1 LDGDTGASKAWGA
14 SKDFRIYEDGSGKG
28 DRIHKVNL
36 RSMVRRSSGGR
47 WPRMIFDVEFFPAF
61 AGRADACHRGCG
73 TRLRV
78 DFGFLMKEGKVW
90 EAGRRGNDFGF
101 LMFDV

>member
-1 LDGDTGASKAWGA
+1 
-14 SKDFRIYEDGSGKG
+14 
-28 DRIHKVNL
+28 
-36 RSMVRRSSGGR
+36 
-47 WPRMIFDVEFFPAF
+47 MIFDVEFFPAF